1 MTAERDEGGF
11 PTRLKGTTP
20 VVGTWIKT
28 PSPIVCE
35 VLSRSGLD
43 VLVLDA
49 EHAPFGRSELD
60 GCIAISRALG
70 TPVLVRVP
78 DASAAN
84 ILNVLDCGANGI
96 LVPHVTCADDAIRAV
111 RAAQHGP
118 GGRGYAGSTRAAEFG
133 GRALGEQLTHA
144 RSQTTVIAQIEDGE
158 ALGQI
163 DAIVRVTGLSAVFV
177 GRVDLTVSL
186 GKTNLDDPVVLDGVT
201 AIVRAARAADC
212 PVGMFVANF
221 SEIPHWR
228 AQGVTFFVLAS
239 DHAFLQSGVKSLL
252 AHFDR

>member
-1 MTAERDEGGF
+1 MMERELRFGE
-11 PTRLKGTTP
+11 TLRTQSS

-35 VLSRSGLD
+35 VLSRTALD

-60 GCIAISRALG
+60 SCIAISRALG
-70 TPVLVRVP
+70 KSVLIRVP
-78 DASAAN
+78 DASAAS
-84 ILNVLDCGANGI
+84 ILNALDCGANGI
-96 LVPHVTCADDAIRAV
+96 LVPHVISAEDAIRAV

-144 RSQTTVIAQIEDGE
+144 RSHTTVIAQIEDGE
-158 ALGQI
+158 ALAQI
-163 DAIVRVTGLSAVFV
+163 DAIVRVPGLSAVFV

-186 GKTNLDDPVVLDGVT
+186 GKTNLDDPAVLDAVT
-201 AIVRAARAADC
+201 AIVRAACAAGC
-212 PVGMFVANF
+212 PVGMFVANLN
-221 SEIPHWR
+221 EIPHWR